1 MAVLQT
7 MHPTLLD
14 LAKRLDPNDKIARIV
29 ELLAQQNDIL
39 EDMVWVQAN
48 SPTGHKTTVR
58 TGLPVP
64 TWRKLYGG
72 VLPTKSTTQ
81 QVISTMGMLEAYAE
95 VDKAL
100 ADLAD
105 NKEDFLASENVATIE
120 GMMQEFAQ
128 TTMMGNESTEPEAFT
143 GFSTHYNSRTALN
156 AENLLTHEAAEPAST
171 DHTDIWLVV
180 WSATTVHGIYP
191 KGSKLGLSVNYLG
204 EDTIQ
209 NANDF
214 PGGSVGGGKFQ
225 AYVTHYKWDG
235 GLCVRDWR
243 YVVRINFDLGDV
255 TATGATGPVLYD
267 LMAKALRR
275 IPNLNAGRPVFYMNR
290 DGLDA
295 YDLQAMHSPTMAFR
309 TIEDAQGKAVSYF
322 RGVPVRR
329 VDQILS
335 TQAGI

>member
-1 MAVLQT
+1 MAVLRSGN
-7 MHPTLLD
+7 PTLID
-14 LAKRLDPNDKIARIV
+14 LAKRLEENDKIARIV
-29 ELLAQQNDIL
+29 ELLAQKNEII

-48 SPTGHKTTVR
+48 GSTGHKTTVR
-58 TGLPVP
+58 TGLPGA

-72 VLPTKSTTQ
+72 VVPNKSTTQ
-81 QVISTMGMLEAYAE
+81 QVISTMGMLEAYGE

-105 NKEDFLASENVATIE
+105 NREEFLASENSAHIE

-128 TTMMGNESTEPEAFT
+128 TLMTGNETTEPEAFT
-143 GFSTHYNSRTALN
+143 GFGPHFDNQSALN
-156 AENLLTHEAAEPAST
+156 GENILTSAATPDNADNTS
-171 DHTDIWLVV
+171 IWLIV
-180 WSATTVHGIYP
+180 WGTNTVHGIYP
-191 KGSKLGLSVNYLG
+191 KGSKLGLQVNYLG

-214 PGGSVGGGKFQ
+214 VGGSVGGGKFQ
-225 AYVTHYKWDG
+225 ALVTHYKWDC

-243 YVVRINFDLGDV
+243 YVVRINYDLEDIV
-255 TATGATGPVLYD
+255 ANGATGPVLYD

-290 DGLDA
+290 DSMDA
-295 YDLQAMHSPTMAFR
+295 YDLQAMHNPTMAFK
-309 TIEDAQGKAVSYF
+309 TIEDAQGKFVTMF

-335 TQAGI
+335 TESGI